1 MQKEIIMIRLLRK
14 LVNLNMWG
22 GKHTESKNLL
32 KALPK
37 HLRGE
42 KITNEAIKELY
53 KLEFII
59 TKNSTGEIHIS
70 LNHNKKKEIMKFLGK
85 YSSFKDQ

>member
-1 MQKEIIMIRLLRK
+1 MQKEIIMTRLLRK
-14 LVNLNMWG
+14 LINLNMWG

-53 KLEFII
+53 SLEFII
-59 TKNSTGEIHIS
+59 SKRSTGEIRIS
-70 LNHNKKKEIMKFLGK
+70 LNHKKKKEIVEFLEK
-85 YSSFKDQ
+85 YSSITK

>member
-1 MQKEIIMIRLLRK
+1 MKKEVIMIRFLRK
-14 LVNLNMWG
+14 LINLDMWG

-42 KITNEAIKELY
+42 KITDDAIKEIY
-53 KLEFII
+53 KLGFLIS
-59 TKNSTGEIHIS
+59 KPSTGEVHVS
-70 LNHNKKKEIMKFLGK
+70 LNPKKKKDICEFLEK
-85 YSSFKDQ
+85 YSSKV

>member
-1 MQKEIIMIRLLRK
+1 MKKEVIIIRFLRK
-14 LVNLNMWG
+14 LINLDMWG

-42 KITNEAIKELY
+42 KITDDAIKEIY
-53 KLEFII
+53 KLEFLVS
-59 TKNSTGEIHIS
+59 KPSTGEVHIS
-70 LNHNKKKEIMKFLGK
+70 LNPKKKKDICEFLEK
-85 YSSFKDQ
+85 YSSKV

>member
-1 MQKEIIMIRLLRK
+1 MQKEIIMTRLLRK
-14 LVNLNMWG
+14 LINLNMWG

-53 KLEFII
+53 RLEFVIS
-59 TKNSTGEIHIS
+59 KSSTGEIHIS
-70 LNHNKKKEIMKFLGK
+70 LNHTKKKEIAEFLEK
-85 YSSFKDQ
+85 YSSIIK